1 MINMYTYTAY
11 NIYFTLSGAKIHV
24 YVRYQSW
31 NIVWFSNY
39 IKKMQVNVLVI
50 FKIKINSLG

>member
-1 MINMYTYTAY
+1 MYTYTAY

-31 NIVWFSNY
+31 NIVWFPNY